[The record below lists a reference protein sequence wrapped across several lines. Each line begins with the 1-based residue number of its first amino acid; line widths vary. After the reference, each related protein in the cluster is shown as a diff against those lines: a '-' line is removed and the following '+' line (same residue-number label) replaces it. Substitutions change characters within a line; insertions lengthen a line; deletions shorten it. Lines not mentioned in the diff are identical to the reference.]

1 MAIANTN
8 RSIFWGLRA
17 SWGLKKKKKKV
28 VFKEESLNIG
38 SPSLLHIL
46 GRELSGGKEV
56 KNIKQKVKMHFVRFV
71 DGRPLCAGEEWIQ
84 SPVRTWS
91 KWVFPEVPP
100 CLASLSI
107 SDEKL
112 PKVDKKLGNII
123 AKLRLPAY
131 ILLEYCLQL
140 SISANNY
147 PKGRPD

>member
-71 DGRPLCAGEEWIQ
+71 DGRPLCAGEE
-84 SPVRTWS
+84 
-91 KWVFPEVPP
+91 
-100 CLASLSI
+100 
-107 SDEKL
+107 
-112 PKVDKKLGNII
+112 
-123 AKLRLPAY
+123 
-131 ILLEYCLQL
+131 
-140 SISANNY
+140 
-147 PKGRPD
+147 